1 MSIVAGWSDNSACI
15 LGYLGLFQTLAAD
28 QADPSA
34 CMTQWQELQTM
45 ELATPDT
52 VMLAPR
58 ILRERFDLDLREFLL
73 VMAALAMEMDN
84 DLRTAFRS
92 RYGLTLPTI
101 EYGLQLI
108 APLCPSHVGILAE
121 LNGRSTLTGLLFTT
135 SEQTAYPLER
145 PLILCRAA
153 ISFLTG
159 LSLPDL
165 RGVQPLLP
173 DSSAAYLPI
182 HTWALEQVQLWYQA
196 GTEHPLYILG
206 DPGCGRRTLLRQAS
220 GGAVCLD
227 FEELTELSAL
237 DRDHLFRETAVLS
250 MLIAVPVCAVH
261 FHVSS
266 AIRELQALCS
276 KFDLPLAIV
285 SDSEASLSQAAE
297 VIRLP
302 SQLTARERDE
312 AWHTVLPAAAPD
324 SVPGGAMSIG
334 AVLETAEL
342 ALRYAASNERSEV
355 RREDT
360 TRALRQRGGA
370 LAYGLH
376 YEPYASLV
384 DMVLPEP
391 VLDQIRQICMAAK
404 CGPRLA
410 SWGIPYQREGVTAVF
425 HGPSGTGKTMAA
437 NAIACELGM
446 PLLRAD
452 LSQIM
457 DKYVGETEKHLGQ
470 LMRCARENR
479 CVLLFDEADA
489 LFGKRA
495 SVSTGHDKFANLSTS
510 YLLQEIEQY
519 DGVALLS
526 TNLLNNFDDA
536 FLRRLQYIV
545 RFALPD
551 AKLREQLWR
560 RALPAHRLDGDI
572 PFSSLAQAELSPARI
587 NGVARAAV
595 VAAMNEGKERVN
607 TAVVLRALRLELE
620 KNGKALPRELS
631 NLLREPG
638 VKEVQAGIKLM

>member
-1 MSIVAGWSDNSACI
+1 MNRVAGWSDNSDCI
-15 LGYLGLFQTLAAD
+15 LSYLRFFQALAAE

-34 CMTQWQELQTM
+34 CMTQWQELQAT
-45 ELATPDT
+45 ELATSDT

-58 ILRERFDLDLREFLL
+58 ILRERFELDLREYLL

-84 DLRTAFRS
+84 DLRTLFRS

-121 LNGRSTLTGLLFTT
+121 LNGHSALTGLLLTT
-135 SEQTAYPLER
+135 AEPTAYPMER
-145 PLILCRAA
+145 PLILSRAA
-153 ISFLTG
+153 VSFLTG
-159 LSLPDL
+159 LSLPEL
-165 RGVQPLLP
+165 RGIHPFLP
-173 DSSAAYLPI
+173 ESSKTYLPI
-182 HTWALEQVQLWYQA
+182 HTRALEQVQLWYHA
-196 GTEHPLYILG
+196 GAAHPLYILG
-206 DPGCGRRTLLRQAS
+206 DAGCGRRTLLRRAC
-220 GGAVCLD
+220 GGVVCLD
-227 FEELTELSAL
+227 YEEVTELSAM
-237 DRDHLFRETAVLS
+237 DRDHLYRETAVLS
-250 MLIAVPVCAVH
+250 IILAVPVCGVG
-261 FHVSS
+261 FRTSS
-266 AIRELQALCS
+266 AIRELQALCDR
-276 KFDLPLAIV
+276 FAIPLAIV
-285 SDSEASLSQAAE
+285 TDSEASLYQAAE

-302 SQLTARERDE
+302 SQLTSREREE
-312 AWHTVLPAAAPD
+312 AWHTLLPTASPD
-324 SVPGGAMSIG
+324 SVPSGAMNIG
-334 AVLETAEL
+334 AVLETAGL
-342 ALRYAASNERSEV
+342 ALRNASSTKHGEV

-360 TRALRQRGGA
+360 IRALRQRGGA
-370 LAYGLH
+370 LTYGLH
-376 YEPYASLV
+376 YEPYASLE
-384 DMVLPEP
+384 DMVLPES
-391 VLDQIRQICMAAK
+391 VLEQIRQICMAAK
-404 CGPRLA
+404 CGPQLA

-425 HGPSGTGKTMAA
+425 HGPSGTGKSMAA
-437 NAIACELGM
+437 NAIARELGM

-545 RFALPD
+545 RFVFPD
-551 AKLREQLWR
+551 AKLRERLWR
-560 RALPAHRLDGDI
+560 RALPADRLEGEI
-572 PFSSLAQAELSPARI
+572 PFSGLAQAELSPARI
-587 NGVARAAV
+587 NSVARAAA
-595 VAAMNEGKERVN
+595 VAAMDEGQERIS
-607 TAVVLRALRLELE
+607 TTMVLRALRLELE

-631 NLLREPG
+631 NLLTEP
-638 VKEVQAGIKLM
+638 VAKEVQAGIKLM

>member
-1 MSIVAGWSDNSACI
+1 MAGWSDNSACI
-15 LGYLGLFQTLAAD
+15 LGYLSLFQALAAD
-28 QADPSA
+28 QEDSSD
-34 CMTQWQELQTM
+34 CITQWQELQAA
-45 ELATPDT
+45 EQATSDT

-58 ILRERFDLDLREFLL
+58 ILRERFDLDLREYLL

-84 DLRTAFRS
+84 NLRTSFRS
-92 RYGLTLPTI
+92 RFGLTLPTI

-108 APLCPSHVGILAE
+108 APICPSHVGILAE
-121 LNGRSTLTGLLFTT
+121 LNGHSMLTGLLLTT
-135 SEQTAYPLER
+135 AEPTAYPLER
-145 PLILCRAA
+145 PLILCRGAV
-153 ISFLTG
+153 SFLTG
-159 LSLPDL
+159 LSLPEL
-165 RGVQPLLP
+165 RGVQPLLLEP
-173 DSSAAYLPI
+173 SETYLPI
-182 HTWALEQVQLWYQA
+182 HTRALEQVQLWYQA
-196 GTEHPLYILG
+196 GAGHPLYILG
-206 DPGCGRRTLLRQAS
+206 DSGCGRRTLLRRAC

-227 FEELTELSAL
+227 FEELTELSPL
-237 DRDHLFRETAVLS
+237 DRDHLYREAAVLS
-250 MLIAVPVCAVH
+250 QLLSVPVCGVN
-261 FHVSS
+261 FHTSS
-266 AIRELQALCS
+266 ASRELQALCDC
-276 KFDLPLAIV
+276 FAIPLALV
-285 SDSEASLSQAAE
+285 SDSEASLSLVAE

-302 SQLTARERDE
+302 SQLTSQERDDV
-312 AWHTVLPAAAPD
+312 WHTVLPTADPD

-334 AVLETAEL
+334 AVLETVGL
-342 ALRYAASNERSEV
+342 ALRYAASKGRSEV

-376 YEPYASLV
+376 YEPYASLE

-391 VLDQIRQICMAAK
+391 VLNQIRQICMAAR
-404 CGPRLA
+404 CGPQLA
-410 SWGIPYQREGVTAVF
+410 GWGLPYQREGVTAVF
-425 HGPSGTGKTMAA
+425 HGPSGTGKSMAA
-437 NAIACELGM
+437 NAIARELGM

-560 RALPAHRLDGDI
+560 RALPADRLDGDI
-572 PFSSLAQAELSPARI
+572 PFSNLAQAELSPARI
-587 NGVARAAV
+587 NSVARAAA
-595 VAAMNEGKERVN
+595 VAAMDEGHERIN
-607 TAVVLRALRLELE
+607 TAMVLRALRMELE

-631 NLLREPG
+631 LLITEPG
-638 VKEVQAGIKLM
+638 VKEVRSGVKLM

>member
-1 MSIVAGWSDNSACI
+1 MDGYLENSACI
-15 LGYLGLFQTLAAD
+15 LSYLDLFKNLSTGD
-28 QADPSA
+28 RDTSI
-34 CMTQWQELQTM
+34 CITHWQELQAM
-45 ELATPDT
+45 ELATSDT
-52 VMLAPR
+52 IMLAPR
-58 ILRERFDLDLREFLL
+58 ILRERFNLDLREYLL

-84 DLRTAFRS
+84 DLRTLFRS

-121 LNGRSTLTGLLFTT
+121 LNGHSALTGLLLTT
-135 SEQTAYPLER
+135 AEPTAYPLER
-145 PLILCRAA
+145 PLILCRGAV
-153 ISFLTG
+153 SFLTG
-159 LSLPDL
+159 LLLPEL
-165 RGVQPLLP
+165 RGIRPLLP
-173 DSSAAYLPI
+173 EPSETYLPI
-182 HTWALEQVQLWYQA
+182 HTRALEQVQLWYQA
-196 GTEHPLYILG
+196 GAGHPLYILG
-206 DPGCGRRTLLRQAS
+206 DSGCGRRTLLQRAC
-220 GGAVCLD
+220 GGAVCLGY
-227 FEELTELSAL
+227 EELTELSSL
-237 DRDHLFRETAVLS
+237 DRDHLFREAAVLS
-250 MLIAVPVCAVH
+250 KLLSVPVCGVN
-261 FHVSS
+261 FHTSS
-266 AIRELQALCS
+266 AARELQALCER
-276 KFDLPLAIV
+276 FAIPLAMV
-285 SDSEASLSQAAE
+285 TDSETSLYQAAE

-302 SQLTARERDE
+302 SQLTAREREE
-312 AWHTVLPAAAPD
+312 AWHAFLPTASPD

-334 AVLETAEL
+334 AILETAGL
-342 ALRYAASNERSEV
+342 ALRYAASKERSEV

-376 YEPYASLV
+376 YEPYASLE

-404 CGPRLA
+404 CGPQLTG
-410 SWGIPYQREGVTAVF
+410 WGIPYQREGVTAVF
-425 HGPSGTGKTMAA
+425 HGPSGTGKSMAA
-437 NAIACELGM
+437 NAIARELGM

-545 RFALPD
+545 RFVLPD

-560 RALPAHRLDGDI
+560 RALPADRLDGEI
-572 PFSSLAQAELSPARI
+572 PFSGLAQAELSPARI
-587 NGVARAAV
+587 NSVARAAA
-595 VAAMNEGKERVN
+595 VAAMDEGNERIN
-607 TAVVLRALRLELE
+607 TAMVLRALQMELE

-631 NLLREPG
+631 YLIAEPG
-638 VKEVQAGIKLM
+638 VQEVRTGVKLM